1 MEERET
7 AARSTKGGIK
17 KGLKR
22 MEEIKQA
29 FYNVMHKYQKRF
41 GEAGVMA
48 NLNTWAQ
55 KKATL
60 LSLLRNHPNWNEA
73 EKAIV
78 FRFSEGR
85 GIERD
90 VVDEIGFSMLDIARE
105 IVAPEDYPAF
115 SEAFEAA
122 IGE

>member
-48 NLNTWAQ
+48 NLNTWA
-55 KKATL
+55 
-60 LSLLRNHPNWNEA
+60 
-73 EKAIV
+73 
-78 FRFSEGR
+78 
-85 GIERD
+85 
-90 VVDEIGFSMLDIARE
+90 
-105 IVAPEDYPAF
+105 
-115 SEAFEAA
+115 
-122 IGE
+122 